1 MDMTITGRPVM
12 DAIVVAA
19 GQGQRIGIPGKTLLS
34 LGGKPLLAWSVDV
47 CQKCDLI
54 RRVVIVMNESE
65 IERGWSLAKERD
77 WHKVSD
83 ICSGGKRRQDSVNEG
98 LSKLQ
103 ECEWIMIHDAARPF
117 LSLDLIERGVKAVSE
132 TGAAVAAVPV
142 KDTIKIADDNGLVR
156 NTLERG
162 RLWAAQT
169 PQIFRF
175 RTIVEAHAA
184 LLPDVFDDAEMVERL
199 GYKVQLF
206 RGSYDNIK
214 ITVAEDLLLAE
225 VISQRT
231 G

>member
-1 MDMTITGRPVM
+1 MDVV
-12 DAIVVAA
+12 VVAA

-47 CQKCDLI
+47 CQKCDLV

-77 WHKVSD
+77 WHKVFE

-98 LSKLQ
+98 LNKLQ
-103 ECEWIMIHDAARPF
+103 ECEWVMIHDAARPF

-132 TGAAVAAVPV
+132 TGAAAAAVPV
-142 KDTIKIADDNGLVR
+142 KDTIKIVDDNGLVR

-184 LLPDVFDDAEMVERL
+184 LLLDVFDDAEMVERL

-214 ITVAEDLLLAE
+214 ITVEEDLLLAE
-225 VISQRT
+225 IISRRIGKDT
-231 G
+231 